1 MPPLMA
7 AEVVGESSEDDE
19 TLADVGR
26 LQPAVVV
33 MDRIRPTFWN
43 TWVGKLSRGGPKV
56 RRPFSPPLLYA
67 ALPAIMHMRRSLGF

>member
-33 MDRIRPTFWN
+33 MDRILPSFWN
-43 TWVGKLSRGGPKV
+43 TGWASCRVEARK
-56 RRPFSPPLLYA
+56 
-67 ALPAIMHMRRSLGF
+67 

>member
-33 MDRIRPTFWN
+33 MDRILPSFWN

-56 RRPFSPPLLYA
+56 RRPFSPPLA
-67 ALPAIMHMRRSLGF
+67 FMQHCRR